1 MVKSCRGKRC
11 ECGIWDQATYSGV
24 VIFSIGRAAVVGVL
38 LIGLGVTPVSAV
50 TVGSVGVAPATPV
63 VTGVTG
69 GSVSGEVTISFE
81 ADPAASGYEVSRNSG
96 VTWES
101 CGVPP
106 EGCLVTGL
114 TNGSPTA
121 VLVRAVR
128 EGAVS
133 AVASVTVTATA
144 PAPRLPRPRVWTSVS
159 FNAASNGLGVN
170 GSTAKLGVG
179 TLPELRF
186 SRPITDKAAVE
197 RGLTVT
203 ATTKGREPRTV
214 PGSWGWLDDRRVVFR
229 PMKWWP
235 EHSVIIIRSELGH
248 QVLGRSGGKY
258 VVGRKNLDAAYTFRT
273 GRKLIAT
280 VDGRTKMMTVR
291 IDGEVKHRFPVSLG
305 KPGWET
311 RNGPKIIYNAKEP
324 FKIYTSQAIGIMDP
338 AQAYA
343 LPAKWN
349 TRLTPTGE
357 YIHTATWAY
366 GRLGRANGSHGCT
379 NMREEHAKWIFDNT
393 VPGDVIDFRNTGGGT
408 VESWNGPGG
417 LWNIPWDRW
426 LKKSALRSPAGK
438 PDTSRD
444 PGSVA
449 STPPVGA

>member
-1 MVKSCRGKRC
+1 MGPV
-11 ECGIWDQATYSGV
+11 
-24 VIFSIGRAAVVGVL
+24 GRLMFRVSVVGAL
-38 LIGLGVTPVSAV
+38 LSALTLTPVSAV
-50 TVGSVGVAPATPV
+50 TVGSVGAAPNEPA
-63 VTGVTG
+63 VTGISS
-69 GSVSGEVTISFE
+69 GSVSGEVTIAFTE
-81 ADPAASGYEVSRNSG
+81 DPAVTDYEVSLNSG
-96 VTWES
+96 GTWS
-101 CGVPP
+101 RCGVPP

-114 TNGSPTA
+114 TDGVPTT
-121 VLVRAVR
+121 VWVRARQDGVA
-128 EGAVS
+128 G
-133 AVASVTVTATA
+133 AVASVSVTARA

-159 FNAASNGLGVN
+159 FDAASNGLGVN
-170 GSTAKLGVG
+170 GATAKLGVG
-179 TLPELRF
+179 TLPQLRF

-197 RGLTVT
+197 RGLSVT
-203 ATTKGREPRTV
+203 ATTKGRAPRAV

-235 EHSVIIIRSELGH
+235 EHSVIIIKSELGH

-258 VVGRKNLDAAYTFRT
+258 VVGRKNLDAAFTFRT

-280 VDGRTKMMTVR
+280 VDGASKMMTVR
-291 IDGEVKHRFPVSLG
+291 IDGELKHRFPVSLG

-311 RNGPKIIYNAKEP
+311 RNGPKIIYTAKEP
-324 FKIYTSQAIGIMDP
+324 HKVYTSQAIGIMDP
-338 AQAYA
+338 ALAYA

-417 LWNIPWDRW
+417 LWNIPWNEW

-438 PDTSRD
+438 PDLSRD

-449 STPPVGA
+449 SAPPVGA

>member
-1 MVKSCRGKRC
+1 M
-11 ECGIWDQATYSGV
+11 
-24 VIFSIGRAAVVGVL
+24 L
-38 LIGLGVTPVSAV
+38 LAGALGMGTASAV
-50 TVGSVGVAPATPV
+50 TVGSSLGLPPAEPV
-63 VTGVTG
+63 VTGVASG
-69 GSVSGEVTISFE
+69 AVSGEVTITLAE
-81 ADPAASGYEVSRNSG
+81 DPGTTGYDVSVNAGATWAA
-96 VTWES
+96 
-101 CGVPP
+101 CGVPA

-114 TNGSPTA
+114 TNGQPTS
-121 VLVRAVR
+121 VLVRGTSDGVF
-128 EGAVS
+128 GA
-133 AVASVTVTATA
+133 ATAVTVTAA
-144 PAPRLPRPRVWTSVS
+144 LPAPRLPRPRVWTSVA

-170 GSTAKLGVG
+170 GATARLGVG

-203 ATTKGREPRTV
+203 ATTKGRQPRTV
-214 PGSWGWLDDRRVVFR
+214 PGAWGWLDDRRVVFR

-235 EHSVIIIRSELGH
+235 EHSVVIIRSELGH
-248 QVLGRSGGKY
+248 QVLGRAGGKF
-258 VVGRKNLDAAYTFRT
+258 VVGRKDLDAAFTFRT

-280 VDGRTKMMTVR
+280 VDGASKMMTVR

-311 RNGPKIIYNAKEP
+311 RNGPKIVYTAKEP
-324 FKIYTSQAIGIMDP
+324 FKVYTSQAIGIMDP
-338 AQAYA
+338 ALAYA

-417 LWNIPWDRW
+417 LWNIPWETW
-426 LKKSALRSPAGK
+426 LQKSALRSPMGK
-438 PDTSRD
+438 PDLSRD

-449 STPPVGA
+449 SAPPVGA